1 MLILKSLGPTLGKKL
16 VKEQIQIQERLLLT
30 SPSHAGF
37 QIGLGRKQTGERE
50 KSLSL
55 LCRPHLQDKKTDST
69 VEEPIPSQ

>member
-30 SPSHAGF
+30 SPSHTSF
-37 QIGLGRKQTGERE
+37 QIGLGRRQAVERE

-55 LCRPHLQDKKTDST
+55 LCRPHLQDKTTDLT
-69 VEEPIPSQ
+69 VEEPIPNQ